1 MTTAGRRDPRS
12 LDRTAW
18 PPGRPALAFSA

>member
-1 MTTAGRRDPRS
+1 MTTADRRDPRS